1 MINKLKDNI
10 LFINPDDTSKSII
23 FNLKSWIHIIEAI
36 IEKYAGKTNKEAK
49 DMLFSSFLIKN
60 FHAENYNNVFFYC
73 HESEYHWAMLIS
85 YGNLYWLKGIS
96 SDEPEGYFE
105 WENQY
110 RKKHNLAE
118 ESFVFSEPHH
128 K

>member
-1 MINKLKDNI
+1 MINKLEDNI
-10 LFINPDDTSKSII
+10 LFINPDNKSQSIV

-36 IEKYAGKTNKEAK
+36 IEKFALKTNDEAK
-49 DMLFSSFLIKN
+49 DILFSSFLIKN
-60 FHAENYNNVFFYC
+60 FHVENYSNVFFYC
-73 HESEYHWAMLIS
+73 NESEYHWAMLVS
-85 YGNLYWLKGIS
+85 HGDQYWLKGIS
-96 SDEPEGYFE
+96 SDEPEDYFE

-118 ESFVFSEPHH
+118 ESFVFSESHY